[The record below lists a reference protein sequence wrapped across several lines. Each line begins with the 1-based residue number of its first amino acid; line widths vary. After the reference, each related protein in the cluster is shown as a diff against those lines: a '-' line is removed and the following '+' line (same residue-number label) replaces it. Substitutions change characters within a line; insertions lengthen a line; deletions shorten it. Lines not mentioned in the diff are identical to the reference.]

1 MIHKRHA
8 EITRETAPEGSR
20 PCQLHH
26 GSRNALDAL
35 DTLEDGSMDI
45 YRKKQQWDAASL
57 PDPVISPQWSYR
69 QLMDPPIDRWRMFLT
84 FGYRT
89 LGELVQEELA
99 DLGVRPDA
107 INERRDEYAR
117 DSPWHSIKI
126 SVRC

>member
-1 MIHKRHA
+1 
-8 EITRETAPEGSR
+8 
-20 PCQLHH
+20 
-26 GSRNALDAL
+26 
-35 DTLEDGSMDI
+35 MDI

-84 FGYRT
+84 FGYQT

-107 INERRDEYAR
+107 INERRDKYAR
-117 DSPWHSIKI
+117 DSPWH
-126 SVRC
+126 